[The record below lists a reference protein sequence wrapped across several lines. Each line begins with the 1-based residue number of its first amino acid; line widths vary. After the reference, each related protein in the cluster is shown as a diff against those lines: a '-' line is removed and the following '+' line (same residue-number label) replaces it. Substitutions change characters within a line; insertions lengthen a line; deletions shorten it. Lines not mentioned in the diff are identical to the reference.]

1 MINLYKYQMQAVLYN
16 QASLFHRSTQQND
29 RTKKKKKAKDQKDIN
44 PKKKKKKKRQREK
57 EDSPER
63 KRTPRLIKG

>member
-1 MINLYKYQMQAVLYN
+1 MQAVLYN

-44 PKKKKKKKRQREK
+44 PKKKKKRERERGLTGKKEN
-57 EDSPER
+57 S
-63 KRTPRLIKG
+63 TTN